1 MAHFA
6 GDYLR
11 MAAEAFSDPSFRW
24 LSLGLD
30 ADFYREAHP
39 DLSGGQVEPV
49 AHYGFDG
56 WREGRDPAA
65 WFSTQDYLAL
75 NPDVAASGQNPFV
88 HYLMQGRRE
97 GRTIV
102 RSRRADAWLRD
113 RKLAREGRLPEQ
125 LGPAQFAA
133 AAVEFDAAF
142 YLGQNPDV
150 AAGGGDPLEHFLFV
164 GWREGR
170 DPNTTFSVRD
180 YLELNPDVAA
190 AGVQPFLHYLG
201 HGRAEGRLAK
211 RDLGFRHDIIA
222 RMLPLRQRL
231 EDFEYWA
238 RQIEPGAAEALAAG
252 LAESRTGLADLHIT
266 FSHDNYA
273 ATVGG
278 LQLCIQRE
286 AADIATLG
294 RDHLHLYPAHGWP
307 MVRTG
312 QGEVPLGVML
322 NGVPLG
328 FYEQPIVLAELK
340 AAFAKVKPGA
350 RSFAIHSMLGHSAR
364 DVVDVVRTGG
374 LNAGY
379 FWIHDFT
386 ALCAGVHLLRN
397 DVEDCGAPPP
407 GSPACSVCV
416 YAPGRALHISEHER
430 LFSYLDLTVVA
441 PSQNALDTWR
451 RGGLDARDEIV
462 VPHARLIPTRAR
474 PKPRKPGP
482 FRFAFPG
489 GASAHKGWPIF
500 RDLALRFAGDP
511 RYEFVHLAAKTSG
524 GLPISHH
531 PVSVT
536 AEKPLAMRDTIRHL
550 DIDAAMVWSICRETF
565 SFTAY
570 EAVAAGAAVVTSPD
584 SGNVQAFTRQDEH
597 GLVLADEAALIAAF
611 ESGDILRLSREV
623 RSPVIQD
630 LGFSAL
636 TADLLRAN
644 A

>member
-1 MAHFA
+1 VGGFA
-6 GDYLR
+6 RDNPR
-11 MAAEAFSDPSFRW
+11 MAAEAHSDPSFR
-24 LSLGLD
+24 LLRLGLD

-39 DLSGGQVEPV
+39 DLFEMDMDP
-49 AHYGFDG
+49 ARHYAALG

-65 WFSTQDYLAL
+65 WFSTEDYLRQNA
-75 NPDVAASGQNPFV
+75 DVAAGDENPFV
-88 HYLMQGRRE
+88 HYLSQGRRE
-97 GRTIV
+97 GREVV
-102 RSRRADAWLRD
+102 RSRRADTWLRD
-113 RKLAREGRLPEQ
+113 RHLARIGAPPEQ
-125 LGPAQFAA
+125 VSPTDI
-133 AAVEFDAAF
+133 AAVAAEFDASF

-150 AAGGGDPLEHFLFV
+150 AASGVDPLEHFLSV

-170 DPNTTFSVRD
+170 DPTPTFSVRE
-180 YLELNPDVAA
+180 YLELNTDVAA
-190 AGVQPFLHYLG
+190 AGAQPFLHYIR
-201 HGRAEGRLAK
+201 HGRAEGRVAK
-211 RDLGFRHDIIA
+211 NDLGFRHDILANIQS
-222 RMLPLRQRL
+222 LRQRL
-231 EDFEYWA
+231 EVFERGA
-238 RQIEPGAAEALAAG
+238 RQIEPGATAFLAAG
-252 LAESRTGLADLHIT
+252 LRETRTGLADLHIT

-286 AADIATLG
+286 AADIAALG
-294 RDHLHLYPAHGWP
+294 RDHLHFYPAHGWP

-328 FYEQPIVLAELK
+328 FYEQRVILIELR
-340 AAFAKVKPGA
+340 AAFARVRPGT

-364 DVVDVVRTGG
+364 DVVDIVRTAG
-374 LNAGY
+374 LNAGC

-407 GSPACSVCV
+407 GSPACTICV
-416 YAPGRALHISEHER
+416 YGSARALHISEHER
-430 LFSYLDLTVVA
+430 LFNYLDLTAVA

-451 RGGLDARDEIV
+451 CGGLDARDEIV
-462 VPHARLIPTRAR
+462 VPLARLIPTKVR

-511 RYEFVHLAAKTSG
+511 RYEFVHLAAKTIG

-531 PVSVT
+531 SVSVT
-536 AEKPLAMRDTIRHL
+536 AEKPLAMRDTIRRL

-584 SGNVQAFTRQDEH
+584 SGNVQAFTREDEH

-611 ESGDILRLSREV
+611 ESGDILRLSRDV
-623 RSPVIQD
+623 RSPVIQN

>member
-1 MAHFA
+1 MADFA

-11 MAAEAFSDPSFRW
+11 MAAAALSDTTFR
-24 LSLGLD
+24 LLALGLD
-30 ADFYREAHP
+30 ANFYRGAHP
-39 DLSGGQVEPV
+39 ELAGVSLDP
-49 AHYGFDG
+49 AADYGLGG
-56 WREGRDPAA
+56 WRQGRDPAP
-65 WFSTQDYLAL
+65 WFSTDGYLAL
-75 NPDVAASGQNPFV
+75 HPDVAASDGNPFV
-88 HYLMQGRRE
+88 HYLGQGLRE
-97 GRTIV
+97 GREIA
-102 RSRRADAWLRD
+102 RSQRADAWLG
-113 RKLAREGRLPEQ
+113 ARLRSPHQEPPEPMGPEQ
-125 LGPAQFAA
+125 FALA
-133 AAVEFDAAF
+133 AREFDAAF

-170 DPNTTFSVRD
+170 DPNAAFSVRD
-180 YLELNPDVAA
+180 YLELNADVAA

-201 HGRAEGRLAK
+201 HGRAEGRTAK
-211 RDLGFRHDIIA
+211 RNLGFRHDIIA
-222 RMLPLRQRL
+222 RMLPLQQRL
-231 EDFEYWA
+231 EDYEYWA
-238 RQIEPGAAEALAAG
+238 RQIVADEAATLAAG
-252 LAESRTGLADLHIT
+252 LAQSRTGLAALHIT
-266 FSHDNYA
+266 FGHDNYA

-294 RDHLHLYPAHGWP
+294 RDHLHVYPAHGWP

-312 QGEVPLGVML
+312 EAEFPVGVML

-328 FYEQPIVLAELK
+328 FFAQAVMIAELK

-511 RYEFVHLAAKTSG
+511 RYEFVHLAAKTIG

-611 ESGDILRLSREV
+611 ESGDILRLSRDV